1 MKKYSIDNLTEDQ
14 YRLILEA
21 LLFSASTSVNAE
33 WYLEETNTLFDC
45 ALKLRKENPK
55 ITSKGVTI
63 FKEKKYEDSYAEKI
77 LNFFPEILKN
87 ID

>member
-33 WYLEETNTLFDC
+33 WYSEETDILFDC
-45 ALKLRKENPK
+45 ALKLRKENSK

-63 FKEKKYEDSYAEKI
+63 FKEKKYEDSYAKKI
-77 LNFFPEILKN
+77 LDFFPEILKN